1 MVQYTASMIHLPW
14 AQPKYIAMSY
24 AAEVNI
30 YQGKGWLNTTS
41 SFQDYISRTGG
52 SLILPLSFSGLF
64 SGCKGRRTASADDRA
79 RLFGTCPLCRES
91 PPQGSYI
98 PGWYF
103 IRGMR
108 EPIPWLSKFDITST
122 LFI

>member
-1 MVQYTASMIHLPW
+1 MGSVVVQYTASMIHLPW

-24 AAEVNI
+24 AAEDSI

-41 SFQDYISRTGG
+41 SFQNYISRTGG

-64 SGCKGRRTASADDRA
+64 SSCKGRRTASADGRT

-91 PPQGSYI
+91 PPQGSLYS
-98 PGWYF
+98 
-103 IRGMR
+103 
-108 EPIPWLSKFDITST
+108 WLVLYKRDAGANSLAIQV
-122 LFI
+122 